1 MGVALHASSNP
12 KDQELWRDWYTFTI
26 KLASNSCFSTDETE
40 QKMAR
45 EFVRLTIGP
54 EKMEEATKSEES
66 CRNIL
71 NSLDPSPEH
80 FFWFEYNFLYVLAA
94 EGSPEKK
101 ALGDHSPKGY
111 QQRQR
116 FYSISDEGRLLY
128 SKRVVEYILFLAENT
143 GLASKEQCS
152 KAAEELA
159 RIKTFEEFIGSISKY

>member
-1 MGVALHASSNP
+1 
-12 KDQELWRDWYTFTI
+12 
-26 KLASNSCFSTDETE
+26 
-40 QKMAR
+40 MA
-45 EFVRLTIGP
+45 
-54 EKMEEATKSEES
+54 SEES
-66 CRNIL
+66 CRNL
-71 NSLDPSPEH
+71 LHSLEPSPEH

-143 GLASKEQCS
+143 GLASKDNCS

-159 RIKTFEEFIGSISKY
+159 RIENFKEFIASISKS